1 MKKIQFINFLFSLKT
16 YFINGVTYSL
26 NPRLNSKVIYYEWFI
41 KTMKKAYSITLKK
54 YQHKISTINSVNHI
68 KVYVSC

>member
-1 MKKIQFINFLFSLKT
+1 MKKIQFINFLFSLKI

-54 YQHKISTINSVNHI
+54 IST
-68 KVYVSC
+68 

>member
-54 YQHKISTINSVNHI
+54 ISTINSVNHI
-68 KVYVSC
+68 KIYVSCCEH